1 MNLPKQADP
10 PLPRT
15 TPNCSVTPLPVS
27 NARSLLPLFLLSAA
41 GFTLL
46 TTEFVIIGL
55 LPPMAR
61 DLHVSV
67 AQAGLLVT
75 LFAVTVALVGPLLT
89 ARVAHYERKTLFV
102 GTLLLFA
109 LSNVLA
115 ALSPNIAVMA
125 VARFIPA
132 LGLPVF
138 WSLASETG
146 VRIMGPEQAGKAN
159 SLVGTGIVA
168 ATIFGIPIGTL
179 ISDRFGWRTA
189 FAVIAVLALVKAAL
203 LLVFMP
209 RIHAN
214 QKRVPVWRQMGILR
228 EPRILG
234 HVGLTL
240 LVFAG
245 IFTAYT
251 YLADI
256 LEKLGGFSGA
266 AVGWILMGFG
276 AVGLLGN
283 WLGGCFADRHPLRA
297 SVLFCVPLVVAMA
310 MLVPW
315 VHAPVGLA
323 MALAVWGICQS
334 ALFTVS
340 HTRVMKAAE
349 STPALGASLNISGAN
364 FGIALGALLGS
375 RVINLLGLAEVS
387 MAAAV
392 IVVLAIIA
400 AAFAMLNRPRQ
411 GPTKEAVFDA
421 AGDVA

>member
-1 MNLPKQADP
+1 MILSAQNP
-10 PLPRT
+10 
-15 TPNCSVTPLPVS
+15 
-27 NARSLLPLFLLSAA
+27 RSLLPIFLLSAA
-41 GFTLL
+41 GFTIL

-67 AQAGLLVT
+67 SQAGLLVT
-75 LFAVTVALVGPLLT
+75 LFAVTVAVVGPLLT

-102 GTLLLFA
+102 SVLLLFA
-109 LSNVLA
+109 FSNALA
-115 ALSPNIAVMA
+115 AVSPNVVVMG

-138 WSLASETG
+138 WALASETG
-146 VRIMGPEQAGKAN
+146 IRIIGPERAGKAV
-159 SLVGTGIVA
+159 SMVGTGVVA

-189 FAVIAVLALVKAAL
+189 FSVIAVLALAKAIM
-203 LLVFMP
+203 LLVCMP
-209 RIHAN
+209 RI
-214 QKRVPVWRQMGILR
+214 QVPQERVPVWRQMRILR
-228 EPRILG
+228 EPRMLG
-234 HVGLTL
+234 HVLLSL

-245 IFTAYT
+245 MFTAYT

-276 AVGLLGN
+276 GVGLLGN
-283 WLGGCFADRHPLRA
+283 WLGGRFVDRHPLRA
-297 SVLFCVPLVVAMA
+297 SVLFCVPLAVG
-310 MLVPW
+310 LLLLIPFIKS
-315 VHAPVGLA
+315 PVGLA
-323 MALAVWGICQS
+323 LILAVWGICQA

-375 RVINLLGLAEVS
+375 RVIDLLGLARVS
-387 MAAAV
+387 VAAAV
-392 IVVLAIIA
+392 IVVLAIA
-400 AAFAMLNRPRQ
+400 AAGFAMLTRTRGKMNGEPVL
-411 GPTKEAVFDA
+411 GAEADPA
-421 AGDVA
+421 

>member
-1 MNLPKQADP
+1 MIDSIQKP
-10 PLPRT
+10 
-15 TPNCSVTPLPVS
+15 
-27 NARSLLPLFLLSAA
+27 RSLLPIYLLSAA
-41 GFTLL
+41 GFTIL

-55 LPPMAR
+55 LPLMAR

-67 AQAGLLVT
+67 SQAGLLVT
-75 LFAVTVALVGPLLT
+75 LFAVTVAVVGPLLT

-102 GTLLLFA
+102 ATLLLFA
-109 LSNVLA
+109 GSNVLA

-125 VARFIPA
+125 AARFIPA

-146 VRIMGPEQAGKAN
+146 MRIMGPEQAGKAV
-159 SLVGTGIVA
+159 SMVGTGVVA

-189 FAVIAVLALVKAAL
+189 FTVIAVLALAKAVL
-203 LLVFMP
+203 LFVFLP
-209 RIHAN
+209 RIQVN
-214 QKRVPVWRQMGILR
+214 QERVPVWRQLGILR
-228 EPRILG
+228 EPRMLG
-234 HVGLTL
+234 HVLLSL

-245 IFTAYT
+245 MFTAYT

-276 AVGLLGN
+276 GVGLLGN
-283 WLGGCFADRHPLRA
+283 WLGGRFVDRHPLRA
-297 SVLFCVPLVVAMA
+297 SVLFCVPLAVAMLL
-310 MLVPW
+310 LVPLIKS
-315 VHAPVGLA
+315 PVGLTLI
-323 MALAVWGICQS
+323 LAAWGVCQA

-340 HTRVMKAAE
+340 HTRVMKAAA

-375 RVINLLGLAEVS
+375 RMIDLFGLARVS
-387 MAAAV
+387 LAAAV
-392 IVVLAIIA
+392 IVVLAIAA
-400 AAFAMLNRPRQ
+400 AAFAMLARPREHLSED
-411 GPTKEAVFDA
+411 PATSAE
-421 AGDVA
+421 GDMA

>member
-1 MNLPKQADP
+1 MIPSAQK
-10 PLPRT
+10 
-15 TPNCSVTPLPVS
+15 S
-27 NARSLLPLFLLSAA
+27 RSLLPIFLLSAA
-41 GFTLL
+41 GFTVL
-46 TTEFVIIGL
+46 TTEFVIVGL

-67 AQAGLLVT
+67 SRAGLLVT

-102 GTLLLFA
+102 ATLLLFA
-109 LSNVLA
+109 LANALA
-115 ALSPNIAVMA
+115 AVSPNISVMA

-146 VRIMGPEQAGKAN
+146 MRIMGPEQAGKAV
-159 SLVGTGIVA
+159 SMVGTGVVA

-179 ISDRFGWRTA
+179 ISDRFGWRAA
-189 FAVIAVLALVKAAL
+189 FGVIAVLALAKAAL
-203 LLVFMP
+203 LFIFLP
-209 RIHAN
+209 AIRTGN
-214 QKRVPVWRQMGILR
+214 ERVPVWRQMGILR
-228 EPRILG
+228 EPRMLG
-234 HVGLTL
+234 HVLLSL

-245 IFTAYT
+245 MFTAYT

-276 AVGLLGN
+276 GVGLLGN
-283 WLGGCFADRHPLRA
+283 WLGGRFVDRHPLRA
-297 SVLFCVPLVVAMA
+297 SILFCVPLAVAMA
-310 MLVPW
+310 MLVLLVRSP
-315 VHAPVGLA
+315 AGLTLV
-323 MALAVWGICQS
+323 LATWGICQA

-349 STPALGASLNISGAN
+349 ATPALGASLNISGAN

-375 RVINLLGLAEVS
+375 RVIDLCGLAWVGVAS
-387 MAAAV
+387 AV
-392 IVVLAIIA
+392 IVVLAVAA
-400 AAFAMLNRPRQ
+400 AAFAMLTRPRENP
-411 GPTKEAVFDA
+411 GGEPVPGAEADIA
-421 AGDVA
+421 

>member
-1 MNLPKQADP
+1 MIHPA
-10 PLPRT
+10 
-15 TPNCSVTPLPVS
+15 S
-27 NARSLLPLFLLSAA
+27 NPRSLLPIFLLSAA
-41 GFTLL
+41 GFTIL

-67 AQAGLLVT
+67 SQAGLLVT
-75 LFAVTVALVGPLLT
+75 LFAVTVAVVGPLLT

-102 GTLLLFA
+102 ATLLLFA

-115 ALSPNIAVMA
+115 ALSPNISVMA

-138 WSLASETG
+138 WALASETG
-146 VRIMGPEQAGKAN
+146 MRILGAEQAGKAV
-159 SLVGTGIVA
+159 SMVGTGVVA

-189 FAVIAVLALVKAAL
+189 FAVIAVLALAKAMML
-203 LLVFMP
+203 IVFMP
-209 RIHAN
+209 RIRVD
-214 QKRVPVWRQMGILR
+214 QERVPVWRQMRILR
-228 EPRILG
+228 EPRMLG
-234 HVGLTL
+234 HAGLSL

-245 IFTAYT
+245 MFTAYT

-256 LEKLGGFSGA
+256 LERLGGFSGA

-283 WLGGCFADRHPLRA
+283 WLGGRFVDRHPLRA
-297 SVLFCVPLVVAMA
+297 SILFCVPLAA
-310 MLVPW
+310 GLLLLVPLIGS
-315 VHAPVGLA
+315 PVGLTLI
-323 MALAVWGICQS
+323 LAVWGVCQA

-375 RVINLLGLAEVS
+375 RVIELCGLARVS
-387 MAAAV
+387 VAAAV
-392 IVVLAIIA
+392 IVLLAIA
-400 AAFAMLNRPRQ
+400 AAVFGMLTRRRETLIGGSAMSTEDDMVGSPL
-411 GPTKEAVFDA
+411 
-421 AGDVA
+421 

>member
-1 MNLPKQADP
+1 MIQSAQKP
-10 PLPRT
+10 
-15 TPNCSVTPLPVS
+15 
-27 NARSLLPLFLLSAA
+27 RSLLPIFLLSAA
-41 GFTLL
+41 GFTIL

-67 AQAGLLVT
+67 SQAGLLVT
-75 LFAVTVALVGPLLT
+75 LFAVTVAVVGPLLT

-109 LSNVLA
+109 GSNVLA
-115 ALSPNIAVMA
+115 ALSPNIEVMA

-138 WSLASETG
+138 WALASETG
-146 VRIMGPEQAGKAN
+146 MRILGSEQAGKAV
-159 SLVGTGIVA
+159 SMVGTGVVA

-189 FAVIAVLALVKAAL
+189 FAVIAVLALLKAIML
-203 LLVFMP
+203 FVFMP
-209 RIHAN
+209 RI
-214 QKRVPVWRQMGILR
+214 QVDQERVPVWQQMRILR
-228 EPRILG
+228 EPRMLG
-234 HVGLTL
+234 HVLLSL

-245 IFTAYT
+245 MFTTYT

-256 LEKLGGFSGA
+256 LEKLGGFGGA

-283 WLGGCFADRHPLRA
+283 SLGGRFVDRHPLRA
-297 SVLFCVPLVVAMA
+297 SIWFCAPLVVGMLL
-310 MLVPW
+310 LVP
-315 VHAPVGLA
+315 VIKSPVGLTLV
-323 MALAVWGICQS
+323 LAVWGVCQA

-349 STPALGASLNISGAN
+349 TTPALGASLNISGAN

-375 RVINLLGLAEVS
+375 RVIDLFGLAKVS
-387 MAAAV
+387 VAAAV
-392 IVVLAIIA
+392 IVILAIAA
-400 AAFAMLNRPRQ
+400 AAFAMLGQAP
-411 GPTKEAVFDA
+411 
-421 AGDVA
+421 

>member
-1 MNLPKQADP
+1 MIH
-10 PLPRT
+10 
-15 TPNCSVTPLPVS
+15 PVS
-27 NARSLLPLFLLSAA
+27 KPRSLLPIFLLSAA
-41 GFTLL
+41 GFTIL
-46 TTEFVIIGL
+46 TTEFIIVGL

-67 AQAGLLVT
+67 SQAGLLVT
-75 LFAVTVALVGPLLT
+75 LFAVTVAVVGPLLT

-102 GTLLLFA
+102 STLLLFA

-138 WSLASETG
+138 WALASETG
-146 VRIMGPEQAGKAN
+146 MRIMGPEQAGKAV
-159 SLVGTGIVA
+159 SMVGTGVVA

-189 FAVIAVLALVKAAL
+189 FAVIAVLALAKATML
-203 LLVFMP
+203 IVFMP
-209 RIHAN
+209 RIQVN
-214 QKRVPVWRQMGILR
+214 QERVPVWRQMRILR
-228 EPRILG
+228 EPRMLG
-234 HVGLTL
+234 HAGLSL

-245 IFTAYT
+245 MFTAYT

-276 AVGLLGN
+276 GVGLLGN
-283 WLGGCFADRHPLRA
+283 WLGGRFVDRHPLRA
-297 SVLFCVPLVVAMA
+297 SILFCAPLAVGMFLLVPLIGS
-310 MLVPW
+310 PI
-315 VHAPVGLA
+315 GLTLI
-323 MALAVWGICQS
+323 LAAWGICQA

-340 HTRVMKAAE
+340 HTRVMKVAE

-364 FGIALGALLGS
+364 FGIAFGALLGS
-375 RVINLLGLAEVS
+375 RVIDLCGLARVS
-387 MAAAV
+387 VAAAV
-392 IVVLAIIA
+392 IVLFAIA
-400 AAFAMLNRPRQ
+400 AAAFGMLTRRRKML
-411 GPTKEAVFDA
+411 T
-421 AGDVA
+421 GDPATSTEDGLISSQL

>member
-1 MNLPKQADP
+1 MIPSAP
-10 PLPRT
+10 
-15 TPNCSVTPLPVS
+15 SS
-27 NARSLLPLFLLSAA
+27 RSLLPIFLLSAA
-41 GFTLL
+41 GFTIL

-67 AQAGLLVT
+67 SQAGLLVT
-75 LFAVTVALVGPLLT
+75 LFAVTVAMVGPLLT

-102 GTLLLFA
+102 ATLLLFA
-109 LSNVLA
+109 GSNVLA

-125 VARFIPA
+125 AARFIPA

-138 WSLASETG
+138 WALASETG
-146 VRIMGPEQAGKAN
+146 MRITGPAQAGKAV
-159 SLVGTGIVA
+159 SMVGTGVVA

-189 FAVIAVLALVKAAL
+189 FTVIAVLALAKAVL
-203 LLVFMP
+203 LFVFLP
-209 RIHAN
+209 RIQVN
-214 QKRVPVWRQMGILR
+214 RERVPVWRQLGILR
-228 EPRILG
+228 EPRMLG
-234 HVGLTL
+234 HVLLSL

-245 IFTAYT
+245 MFTAYT

-276 AVGLLGN
+276 GVGLLGN
-283 WLGGCFADRHPLRA
+283 WLGGRFVDRHPLRA
-297 SVLFCVPLVVAMA
+297 SVLFCVPLAVAMLL
-310 MLVPW
+310 LVLLIKS
-315 VHAPVGLA
+315 PVGLTLI
-323 MALAVWGICQS
+323 LASWGVCQA

-375 RVINLLGLAEVS
+375 RVIDLFGLARVS
-387 MAAAV
+387 LAAAV
-392 IVVLAIIA
+392 IVVLAIAA
-400 AAFAMLNRPRQ
+400 AAFAMLARPREYVSED
-411 GPTKEAVFDA
+411 PATSAE
-421 AGDVA
+421 GDMA

>member
-1 MNLPKQADP
+1 MTHP
-10 PLPRT
+10 PS
-15 TPNCSVTPLPVS
+15 NPV
-27 NARSLLPLFLLSAA
+27 SLLPIFLLSAA
-41 GFTLL
+41 GFTIL
-46 TTEFVIIGL
+46 TTEFVIVGL

-67 AQAGLLVT
+67 SQAGLLVT

-102 GTLLLFA
+102 ATLLLFA

-132 LGLPVF
+132 LMLPVF

-146 VRIMGPEQAGKAN
+146 MLIMGPAQAGKAV
-159 SLVGTGIVA
+159 SMVGTGVVA

-189 FAVIAVLALVKAAL
+189 FAVVAVLALAKAAL
-203 LLVFMP
+203 LFVFLP
-209 RIHAN
+209 TIRGN
-214 QKRVPVWRQMGILR
+214 RERVPVWRQMGILR
-228 EPRILG
+228 EARMLG
-234 HVGLTL
+234 HVLLSL

-245 IFTAYT
+245 LFTAYT

-256 LEKLGGFSGA
+256 LERLGGFGGA

-276 AVGLLGN
+276 GVGLLGN
-283 WLGGCFADRHPLRA
+283 WLGGRCVDRHPLRA
-297 SVLFCVPLVVAMA
+297 SVLFCVPLAVAMA
-310 MLVPW
+310 VLVPL
-315 VHAPVGLA
+315 VGSPVGLA
-323 MALAVWGICQS
+323 LALATWGICQA

-340 HTRVMKAAE
+340 HTRVMKAAA

-375 RVINLLGLAEVS
+375 RVIDLCGLARVGE
-387 MAAAV
+387 AAAL
-392 IVVLAIIA
+392 IVAAAIAA
-400 AAFAMLNRPRQ
+400 AAFAMLRNSRADPMEKLAI
-411 GPTKEAVFDA
+411 GAG
-421 AGDVA
+421 GDVA

>member
-1 MNLPKQADP
+1 MILSAQNP
-10 PLPRT
+10 
-15 TPNCSVTPLPVS
+15 
-27 NARSLLPLFLLSAA
+27 RSLLPIFLLSAA
-41 GFTLL
+41 GFTIL

-67 AQAGLLVT
+67 SQAGLLVT
-75 LFAVTVALVGPLLT
+75 LFAVTVAVVGPLLT

-102 GTLLLFA
+102 SVLLLFA
-109 LSNVLA
+109 FSNALA
-115 ALSPNIAVMA
+115 AVSPNIVVMG

-138 WSLASETG
+138 WALASETG
-146 VRIMGPEQAGKAN
+146 MRIMGPERAGKAV
-159 SLVGTGIVA
+159 SMVGTGVVA

-189 FAVIAVLALVKAAL
+189 FSVIAVLALAKAIM

-209 RIHAN
+209 RI
-214 QKRVPVWRQMGILR
+214 QVPQERVPVWRQMRILR
-228 EPRILG
+228 EPRMLG
-234 HVGLTL
+234 HVLLSL

-245 IFTAYT
+245 MFTAYT

-276 AVGLLGN
+276 GVGLLGN
-283 WLGGCFADRHPLRA
+283 WLGGRFVDRHPLRA
-297 SVLFCVPLVVAMA
+297 SVLFCVPLAVG
-310 MLVPW
+310 LLLLIPFIKS
-315 VHAPVGLA
+315 PVGLTLILA
-323 MALAVWGICQS
+323 MWGICQA

-375 RVINLLGLAEVS
+375 RVIDLLGLARVS
-387 MAAAV
+387 VTAAV
-392 IVVLAIIA
+392 IVVLAIA
-400 AAFAMLNRPRQ
+400 AAGFAMLTRTRGKMNGEPVL
-411 GPTKEAVFDA
+411 GAEADPA
-421 AGDVA
+421 

>member
-1 MNLPKQADP
+1 MIH
-10 PLPRT
+10 
-15 TPNCSVTPLPVS
+15 PVS
-27 NARSLLPLFLLSAA
+27 NPRSLLPIFLLSAA
-41 GFTLL
+41 GFTIL

-67 AQAGLLVT
+67 SQAGLLVT

-109 LSNVLA
+109 GSNVLA
-115 ALSPNIAVMA
+115 ALAPNITVMA

-132 LGLPVF
+132 LSLPVF
-138 WSLASETG
+138 WALASETG
-146 VRIMGPEQAGKAN
+146 MRIMGPEQAGKA
-159 SLVGTGIVA
+159 VGTGVVA

-179 ISDRFGWRTA
+179 ISDRFGWRVA
-189 FAVIAVLALVKAAL
+189 FAVIAVLALAKAAML
-203 LLVFMP
+203 FFFMP
-209 RIHAN
+209 RIRVN
-214 QKRVPVWRQMGILR
+214 QERVSVWRQMRILR
-228 EPRILG
+228 EPRMLG
-234 HVGLTL
+234 HILLSL

-245 IFTAYT
+245 MFTAYT

-256 LEKLGGFSGA
+256 LEKLGGFGGA

-283 WLGGCFADRHPLRA
+283 WLGGRFVDRHPLRA
-297 SVLFCVPLVVAMA
+297 SILFCGPLLVGLLL
-310 MLVPW
+310 LVPW
-315 VHAPVGLA
+315 INSPAGLTLI
-323 MALAVWGICQS
+323 LATWGICQA

-375 RVINLLGLAEVS
+375 RVIDLLGLAKVS
-387 MAAAV
+387 VAAAV
-392 IVVLAIIA
+392 IVGLAIA
-400 AAFAMLNRPRQ
+400 AAVFAMLTRPGENPGGALLPGAERDM
-411 GPTKEAVFDA
+411 A
-421 AGDVA
+421 

>member
-1 MNLPKQADP
+1 MIQSAQK
-10 PLPRT
+10 PR
-15 TPNCSVTPLPVS
+15 P
-27 NARSLLPLFLLSAA
+27 LLPIFLLSAA
-41 GFTLL
+41 GFTIL

-67 AQAGLLVT
+67 SQAGLLVT
-75 LFAVTVALVGPLLT
+75 LFAVTVAVVGPLLT
-89 ARVAHYERKTLFV
+89 ARVAHHERKTLFV

-109 LSNVLA
+109 GSNVLA
-115 ALSPNIAVMA
+115 ALSPNVAVMA

-146 VRIMGPEQAGKAN
+146 MRILGPEQAGKAV
-159 SLVGTGIVA
+159 SMVGTGVVA

-189 FAVIAVLALVKAAL
+189 FATIAVLALAKAAML
-203 LLVFMP
+203 FVFMP
-209 RIHAN
+209 RI
-214 QKRVPVWRQMGILR
+214 QVEQERVPVWRQMGILR
-228 EPRILG
+228 QPKMLG
-234 HVGLTL
+234 HVGLSL

-245 IFTAYT
+245 MFTAYT

-256 LEKLGGFSGA
+256 LEKLGGFGGA

-283 WLGGCFADRHPLRA
+283 SLGGRLVDRHPLRA
-297 SVLFCVPLVVAMA
+297 SILFCVPLAAGMLL
-310 MLVPW
+310 LVPM
-315 VHAPVGLA
+315 VKSPVGLTLV
-323 MALAVWGICQS
+323 LAVWGVCQA

-340 HTRVMKAAE
+340 HTRVMKATE

-375 RVINLLGLAEVS
+375 RVIDLFGLARVS
-387 MAAAV
+387 VAAAV
-392 IVVLAIIA
+392 IVILAIA
-400 AAFAMLNRPRQ
+400 AAALAISTKPRKILVSDP
-411 GPTKEAVFDA
+411 GSGAAVDP
-421 AGDVA
+421 V

>member
-1 MNLPKQADP
+1 MPTTVLPTTSPIQKP
-10 PLPRT
+10 P
-15 TPNCSVTPLPVS
+15 
-27 NARSLLPLFLLSAA
+27 SLLPIFLLSAA
-41 GFTLL
+41 GFTVL
-46 TTEFVIIGL
+46 TTEFIIVGL

-67 AQAGLLVT
+67 SQAGLLVT
-75 LFAVTVALVGPLLT
+75 LFAVTVATVGPLLT

-102 GTLLLFA
+102 AVLLLFA
-109 LSNVLA
+109 GSNVVA

-125 VARFIPA
+125 VARFLPA

-146 VRIMGPEQAGKAN
+146 MRIMGPAQAGKAV
-159 SLVGTGIVA
+159 SMVGTGVVA

-189 FAVIAVLALVKAAL
+189 FAVIAVLALAKAIML
-203 LLVFMP
+203 FVYMP
-209 RIHAN
+209 RIRVD
-214 QKRVPVWRQMGILR
+214 QERVPVWRQMSILR
-228 EPRILG
+228 EPRMLG
-234 HVGLTL
+234 HVGLSL

-245 IFTAYT
+245 MFTAYT

-256 LEKLGGFSGA
+256 LEKLGGFGGA

-283 WLGGCFADRHPLRA
+283 WLGGRFVDRHPLRA
-297 SVLFCVPLVVAMA
+297 SVLFSGPLAVGMLL
-310 MLVPW
+310 LVPSIQSP
-315 VHAPVGLA
+315 AALTLI
-323 MALAVWGICQS
+323 LAVWGVCQA

-364 FGIALGALLGS
+364 FGIALGAFLGS
-375 RVINLLGLAEVS
+375 RVIDLLGLAKVS
-387 MAAAV
+387 VAAAV
-392 IVVLAIIA
+392 IVGLAILA
-400 AAFAMLNRPRQ
+400 AVFAMRTRF
-411 GPTKEAVFDA
+411 EATPA
-421 AGDVA
+421 RG

>member
-1 MNLPKQADP
+1 M
-10 PLPRT
+10 
-15 TPNCSVTPLPVS
+15 SHPVS
-27 NARSLLPLFLLSAA
+27 TPRSLLPIFLLSAA
-41 GFTLL
+41 GFTIL
-46 TTEFVIIGL
+46 TTEFVIVGL

-61 DLHVSV
+61 DLRVSV
-67 AQAGLLVT
+67 SQAGLLVT

-102 GTLLLFA
+102 ATLLLFA
-109 LSNVLA
+109 GSNALA
-115 ALSPNIAVMA
+115 AVSPNIAVMA

-146 VRIMGPEQAGKAN
+146 MLIMGPAQAGKAV
-159 SLVGTGIVA
+159 SMVGTGVVA

-189 FAVIAVLALVKAAL
+189 FAVIAVLALAKAVL
-203 LLVFMP
+203 LLIFLP
-209 RIHAN
+209 AIRGS
-214 QKRVPVWRQMGILR
+214 QERVPVWRQMGILR
-228 EPRILG
+228 EPRMLG
-234 HVGLTL
+234 HIGLSL

-245 IFTAYT
+245 LFTAYT

-276 AVGLLGN
+276 GVGLLGN
-283 WLGGCFADRHPLRA
+283 WLGGRFVDRHPLRA
-297 SVLFCVPLVVAMA
+297 SILFCIPLAA
-310 MLVPW
+310 
-315 VHAPVGLA
+315 A
-323 MALAVWGICQS
+323 MALLVPVIKSPLGLMLALATWGVCQS

-375 RVINLLGLAEVS
+375 RVIELCGLSKVS
-387 MAAAV
+387 AAAAM
-392 IVVLAIIA
+392 IVVAAIAA
-400 AAFAMLNRPRQ
+400 AAFAMLTKPRTTDPLK
-411 GPTKEAVFDA
+411 GFPVA
-421 AGDVA
+421 AEGG

>member
-1 MNLPKQADP
+1 MIPSAP
-10 PLPRT
+10 SPR
-15 TPNCSVTPLPVS
+15 
-27 NARSLLPLFLLSAA
+27 ALLPLFLLSAA
-41 GFTLL
+41 GFTILS
-46 TTEFVIIGL
+46 TEFVIIGL
-55 LPPMAR
+55 LPPMAH

-75 LFAVTVALVGPLLT
+75 LFAVTVAMVGPLLT
-89 ARVAHYERKTLFV
+89 ARVASYERKTLFV

-109 LSNVLA
+109 GSNVLA

-146 VRIMGPEQAGKAN
+146 MRIMGPEQAGKAV
-159 SLVGTGIVA
+159 SMVGTGVVA
-168 ATIFGIPIGTL
+168 ATVFGIPVGTL

-189 FAVIAVLALVKAAL
+189 FATIAVLALAKAIML
-203 LLVFMP
+203 WVFMP
-209 RIHAN
+209 RLQVD
-214 QKRVPVWRQMGILR
+214 QKRVPVWQQMAILR
-228 EPRILG
+228 EPRMLG
-234 HVGLTL
+234 HMGLSL

-245 IFTAYT
+245 MFTAYT

-256 LEKLGGFSGA
+256 LERLGGFSGA

-283 WLGGCFADRHPLRA
+283 SLGGRFVDRHPLRA
-297 SVLFCVPLVVAMA
+297 SILFCIPLAVGLLF
-310 MLVPW
+310 LVP
-315 VHAPVGLA
+315 VIKSPVGLTLV
-323 MALAVWGICQS
+323 LASWGICQA

-364 FGIALGALLGS
+364 FGIAFGAFLGS
-375 RVINLLGLAEVS
+375 RVIDLFGLARVS
-387 MAAAV
+387 VAAAV
-392 IVVLAIIA
+392 IVGLAVAA
-400 AAFAMLNRPRQ
+400 AAFAMSTRPRRILVSDR
-411 GPTKEAVFDA
+411 AS
-421 AGDVA
+421 AGTVDENQDRLACD

>member
-1 MNLPKQADP
+1 MPS
-10 PLPRT
+10 T
-15 TPNCSVTPLPVS
+15 VPVD
-27 NARSLLPLFLLSAA
+27 RSLLPIYLLSAA
-41 GFTLL
+41 GFTIL

-61 DLHVSV
+61 DLRVSV
-67 AQAGLLVT
+67 SQAGLLVT
-75 LFAVTVALVGPLLT
+75 LFAVTVAVVGPLLT

-138 WSLASETG
+138 WALASETG
-146 VRIMGPEQAGKAN
+146 MRIMGPEQAGKAV
-159 SLVGTGIVA
+159 SMVGTGVVA

-189 FAVIAVLALVKAAL
+189 FATIAVLALVKAVML
-203 LLVFMP
+203 FVFMP
-209 RIHAN
+209 RI
-214 QKRVPVWRQMGILR
+214 QLDQECVPVWRQMKILS
-228 EPRILG
+228 EPRMLG
-234 HVGLTL
+234 HVLLSL

-245 IFTAYT
+245 MFTAYT

-256 LEKLGGFSGA
+256 LERLGGFSGA

-283 WLGGCFADRHPLRA
+283 SLGGRFVDRHPLRA
-297 SVLFCVPLVVAMA
+297 SVGFCVPLAVGLIL
-310 MLVPW
+310 LVP
-315 VHAPVGLA
+315 VIKSPVGLTLI
-323 MALAVWGICQS
+323 LATWGVCQA

-340 HTRVMKAAE
+340 HTRVMKAAA

-375 RVINLLGLAEVS
+375 RVIDLFGLARVS
-387 MAAAV
+387 VAAAI
-392 IVVLAIIA
+392 IVGLAIAA
-400 AAFAMLNRPRQ
+400 AAFAMLTPRMKTT
-411 GPTKEAVFDA
+411 GAWPAIRMKSESF
-421 AGDVA
+421 

>member
-1 MNLPKQADP
+1 MLSSAQNP
-10 PLPRT
+10 
-15 TPNCSVTPLPVS
+15 
-27 NARSLLPLFLLSAA
+27 RSLLPIFLLSAA
-41 GFTLL
+41 GFTIL

-67 AQAGLLVT
+67 SQAGLLVT
-75 LFAVTVALVGPLLT
+75 LFAVTVAVVGPLLT
-89 ARVAHYERKTLFV
+89 ARVAHHERKTLFV

-109 LSNVLA
+109 GSNVLA

-138 WSLASETG
+138 WALASETG
-146 VRIMGPEQAGKAN
+146 MRIMGPERAGKAV
-159 SLVGTGIVA
+159 SMVGTGVVA

-189 FAVIAVLALVKAAL
+189 FAVIAVLALAKAIML
-203 LLVFMP
+203 LIFMP
-209 RIHAN
+209 RI
-214 QKRVPVWRQMGILR
+214 QVPQVRVPVWRQMRILR
-228 EPRILG
+228 EPRMLG
-234 HVGLTL
+234 HVLLSL

-245 IFTAYT
+245 MFTAYT

-276 AVGLLGN
+276 GVGLLGN
-283 WLGGCFADRHPLRA
+283 WLGGRFVDRHPLRA
-297 SVLFCVPLVVAMA
+297 SVLFCVPLAVGLLL
-310 MLVPW
+310 LVP
-315 VHAPVGLA
+315 VIKSPVGLTLI
-323 MALAVWGICQS
+323 LAAWGICQA

-364 FGIALGALLGS
+364 FGIALGSLLGS
-375 RVINLLGLAEVS
+375 RVIDLLGLARVS
-387 MAAAV
+387 VAAAT
-392 IVVLAIIA
+392 IVALAIAA
-400 AAFAMLNRPRQ
+400 AAFAMLTRPRENP
-411 GPTKEAVFDA
+411 G
-421 AGDVA
+421 GDPIPGAEGGLA